1 MTLNEKT
8 AQLVMEKALSS
19 GGDFAEIYMEDEI
32 THDVRMLGQDV
43 EDAAYSRF
51 HGAGIRVLSGDQYA
65 YAYTADTSEEGL
77 LKAAAQAA
85 AGLKA
90 DAVLRPAAFAP
101 THFENGVKI
110 PFSAIDNKKRIDIL
124 SLGARAAA
132 AYSNEIAQV
141 STSFMDTQ
149 KEVLICNSEG
159 LWVQDSRPR
168 TQMVIQA
175 IASNGTEAQTG
186 RVRPGRTM
194 GFEVY
199 SELFDIEAEARAAAK
214 QAVTMLHAPE
224 CPSGVMPVV
233 MAGGFGGVIF
243 HEACGHS
250 LESSSVS
257 RGNSEF
263 CGKLGQV
270 VATPVVTAIDDG
282 TMPGEWGSLH
292 VDDEGTPTQ
301 RNVLIENGVLKSYM
315 VDRLGSRRMGLPM
328 TGSCRRQ
335 NYTFIPTSR
344 MTNTFIAPGTDDD
357 EEMIR
362 TMGTGLYA
370 AAMGGGSVNPITGE
384 FNFNVMEGYLV
395 RDGKIVSPVRGA
407 TLIGKGSE
415 ILMQIDRVGRS
426 MSMAQGMC
434 GASSGSIPTNVGQ
447 PQIRVRQITVGGKGG
462 ALA

>member
-1 MTLNEKT
+1 MLLTQQT
-8 AQLVMEKALSS
+8 AQLVMERALAS
-19 GGDFAEIYMEDEI
+19 GGDFAEIYLEDEI
-32 THDVRMLGQDV
+32 VHNLQMLGQNV
-43 EDAAYSRF
+43 ENAAYSRF
-51 HGAGIRVLSGDQYA
+51 HGAGIRVLLGDQYA
-65 YAYTADTSEEGL
+65 YAYTADTSAEGL
-77 LKAAAQAA
+77 LKAAAKAA
-85 AGLKA
+85 AGIRGQKQIQTA
-90 DAVLRPAAFAP
+90 DFHSSR
-101 THFENGVKI
+101 FESGVKI
-110 PFSAIDNKKRIDIL
+110 PFSTIDNGKRIEVL
-124 SLGARAAA
+124 KTAAKAAA
-132 AYSNEIAQV
+132 DYSQEIAQV
-141 STSFMDTQ
+141 STSMMDTQ

-159 LWVQDSRPR
+159 LWVEDSRPR
-168 TQMVIQA
+168 TQMIVQA
-175 IASNGTEAQTG
+175 IAASGNEAQTG

-194 GFEVY
+194 GFEIY
-199 SELFDIEAEARAAAK
+199 HEQIDIEAEARNAAR

-270 VATPVVTAIDDG
+270 VATPIVTAVDDG
-282 TMPGEWGSLH
+282 TMPGEWGTQH
-292 VDDEGTPTQ
+292 VDDEGTPTR

-315 VDRLGSRRMGLPM
+315 VDRIGSRRMDLPM
-328 TGSCRRQ
+328 TGNCRRQ
-335 NYTFIPTSR
+335 NYTFVPTSR

-370 AAMGGGSVNPITGE
+370 AAMGGGSVNPVTGE

-395 RDGKIVSPVRGA
+395 RDGRIVSPVRGA

-415 ILMQIDRVGRS
+415 ILMQIDRVGRT
-426 MSMAQGMC
+426 MSLAQGMC
-434 GASSGSIPTNVGQ
+434 GASSGSIPANVGQ
-447 PQIRVRQITVGGKGG
+447 PQIRIQKITVGGKGG

>member
-1 MTLNEKT
+1 MLNEKT
-8 AQLVMEKALSS
+8 AQLVMERALQS
-19 GGDFAEIYMEDEI
+19 GGDYAEIYLEDEVV
-32 THDVRMLGQDV
+32 HDVKMLGTDV
-43 EDAAYSRF
+43 EDASYRRY

-65 YAYTADTSEEGL
+65 YAYTADTSENGL
-77 LKAAAQAA
+77 MKAAAQAA
-85 AGLKA
+85 EGIRGGASVVIPSFSA
-90 DAVLRPAAFAP
+90 RS
-101 THFENGVKI
+101 FESGVKI
-110 PFSAIDNKKRIDIL
+110 PFAAIDNHRRIEIL
-124 SLGARAAA
+124 SRAARAAA
-132 AYSNEIAQV
+132 DYDTEIRQV
-141 STSFMDTQ
+141 STSMMDTQ
-149 KEVLICNSEG
+149 KEVLIVNSEG
-159 LWVQDSRPR
+159 VWVQDSRPR

-175 IASNGTEAQTG
+175 IAMNGSEAQTG

-194 GFEVY
+194 GFEIY
-199 SELFDIEAEARAAAK
+199 SELIDIEAQARDAAR

-224 CPSGVMPVV
+224 CPSGIMPVV

-250 LESSSVS
+250 LESASVS

-263 CGKLGQV
+263 CGKMGLV
-270 VATPVVTAIDDG
+270 VATPIVTAIDDG
-282 TMPGEWGSLH
+282 TLAGEWGSLH

-315 VDRLGSRRMGLPM
+315 VDRLGSRRMGHPM
-328 TGSCRRQ
+328 TGNCRRQ
-335 NYTFIPTSR
+335 NYTYVPTSR
-344 MTNTFIAPGTDDD
+344 MTNTYIAAGTDDD

-370 AAMGGGSVNPITGE
+370 AAMGGGSVNPVTGE
-384 FNFNVMEGYLV
+384 FNFNVLEGYLV

-415 ILMQIDRVGRS
+415 VLMQIDRVGRE

-447 PQIRVRQITVGGKGG
+447 PQIRVKSMTVGGKGG
-462 ALA
+462 AL